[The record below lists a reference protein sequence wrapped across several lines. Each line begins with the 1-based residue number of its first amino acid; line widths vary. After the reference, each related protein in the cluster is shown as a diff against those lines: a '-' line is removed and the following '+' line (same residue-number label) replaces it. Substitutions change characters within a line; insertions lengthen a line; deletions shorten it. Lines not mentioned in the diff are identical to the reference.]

1 MSSSTPSSA
10 VAPEHQAAPGSTTD
24 TPNFNDPVLK
34 TLTLDVEGMTCASC
48 ANRIERKLNRLDDVD
63 ANVNFALNRASVKV
77 PEGADAKAEYERLIE
92 AVRAAGYDATP
103 HVSRYAQAPANTATA
118 SATGASNAPTADVTS
133 SAGADVA
140 ESNVTSASAAQP
152 QPEPVLDENE
162 RAAKSY
168 RNRFVWSAILTVPV
182 ILISM
187 IPQLQFIG
195 WQWVVMVLT
204 LPVVTW
210 GAWPFHR
217 ATLRN
222 LRHGATSMDT
232 LVSIGVTAATLWS
245 LYAMFFGHAGELG
258 MTHGFEWR
266 LTAQS
271 GTGNIYFEVAAGVT
285 MFLLLGRWLEARAK
299 RQAGSALRA
308 LLDLGAKDVEIIE
321 GDASRRVP
329 VSELRVGQRFI
340 VRPGERVA
348 TDGDVIEGE
357 SAVDTSMLTGE
368 SVPVEVK
375 PGDEVVGAT
384 VNVSGRLVVEAT
396 RIGADTQLARM
407 GELVENAQNG
417 KAEAQR
423 LADKISAV
431 FVPVVLVLS
440 VVTLFAWLIF
450 GGTVD
455 MAFTAAVAVLI
466 IACPCALGLAT
477 PTAILAGTGRG
488 AQLGILIAGPEALEQ
503 ARRIDTVVLDKTGT
517 VTSGEMSVAWVRTLD
532 ASVSEDALLTLAA
545 SVEDASEH
553 PLARAIVRSAEDR
566 GLTLEP
572 VSEFRNEA
580 GRGVVGIVDGVEVRV
595 GRVVTGDADAAPIAA
610 VAGSA
615 DASQT
620 VGAAP
625 VADASAG
632 KAVATTAAEVD
643 AVIAE
648 FSGAGQ
654 TPVLVRVDGAVV
666 GVIAVAD
673 TIKPTSA
680 EAIVRLR
687 ELGLEPVLLTGDHEL
702 VAKAVASEVGI
713 DRVIAGVLPEQKAEV
728 VAQLQAEG
736 KRVAMVGD
744 GVNDA
749 PALATADL
757 GIAMGG
763 GTDAAI
769 EAADITLVRDDVNA
783 AVDAIRLSRQS
794 NRVIMQNLFWAF
806 AYNVAAI
813 PLAAFG
819 LLSPMIAGVAM
830 AFSSVFVVLNSLRLL
845 RFK

>member
-1 MSSSTPSSA
+1 MNSPTRNNQPDARETP
-10 VAPEHQAAPGSTTD
+10 T
-24 TPNFNDPVLK
+24 FNEQVLQ

-48 ANRIERKLNRLDDVD
+48 ANRIERKLNKLDDVD
-63 ANVNFALNRASVKV
+63 ATVNFALNRASVRV
-77 PEGADAKAEYERLIE
+77 PEGQDADAEFERLIE
-92 AVRAAGYDATP
+92 TVRAAGYDAMPHKSRFATVAAHAHHVEEVGSAQHDGHGREVTARASQGQDPAKIGNAQEYNHDHSQGHDHDHAGTP
-103 HVSRYAQAPANTATA
+103 DENQRAAQA
-118 SATGASNAPTADVTS
+118 
-133 SAGADVA
+133 
-140 ESNVTSASAAQP
+140 
-152 QPEPVLDENE
+152 
-162 RAAKSY
+162 Y
-168 RNRFVWSAILTVPV
+168 RRRFIWSAILTVPV
-182 ILISM
+182 IALSM
-187 IPQLQFIG
+187 VPQLQFIG

-258 MTHGFEWR
+258 MVHGFEWR
-266 LTAQS
+266 LTPQS

-285 MFLLLGRWLEARAK
+285 MFLLLGRWLESRAK
-299 RQAGSALRA
+299 RQAGTALQA
-308 LLDLGAKDVEIIE
+308 LLDLGAKDVEIID
-321 GDASRRVP
+321 GDSTRRIP
-329 VSELRVGQRFI
+329 TAELAVGQHFI
-340 VRPGERVA
+340 VRPGERIA
-348 TDGDVIEGE
+348 TDGTVISGS

-368 SVPVEVK
+368 SVPVDVSE
-375 PGDEVVGAT
+375 GDTVIGAT
-384 VNVSGRLVVEAT
+384 VNESGRLVVEAT
-396 RIGADTQLARM
+396 RVGADTQLARM
-407 GELVENAQNG
+407 GELVENAQSG

-431 FVPVVLVLS
+431 FVPIVLVLA
-440 VVTLFAWLIF
+440 VVTLIAWLVF

-517 VTSGEMSVAWVRTLD
+517 VTSGQMRVARIRPLSD
-532 ASVSEDALLTLAA
+532 SVSEDALLTLAA

-553 PLARAIVRSAEDR
+553 PLARAIVAAATER
-566 GLTLEP
+566 GLPLDA
-572 VSEFRNEA
+572 VSDFRNEA
-580 GRGVVGIVDGVEVRV
+580 GRGVVGFVDGMEIRV
-595 GRVVTGDADAAPIAA
+595 GRVVAEG
-610 VAGSA
+610 
-615 DASQT
+615 
-620 VGAAP
+620 GAA
-625 VADASAG
+625 AS
-632 KAVATTAAEVD
+632 ED
-643 AVIAE
+643 VIAE
-648 FSGAGQ
+648 FSSAGQ
-654 TPVLVRVDGAVV
+654 TPVLVRADGEAI

-680 EAIVRLR
+680 EAITRLR

-728 VAQLQAEG
+728 IRQLQHEG
-736 KRVAMVGD
+736 ERVAMVGD

-769 EAADITLVRDDVNA
+769 EASDITLVRDDVTA
-783 AVDAIRLSRQS
+783 AVGAIRLSRGS

-813 PLAAFG
+813 PLAALG

>member
-1 MSSSTPSSA
+1 MSSSTPSDTSA
-10 VAPEHQAAPGSTTD
+10 SNSRNSSGNTI
-24 TPNFNDPVLK
+24 FNEPVLK
-34 TLTLDVEGMTCASC
+34 TITLDVEGMTCASC
-48 ANRIERKLNRLDDVD
+48 ANRIERKLNKLDDVE
-63 ANVNFALNRASVKV
+63 ANVNFALNRASIRV
-77 PEGADAKAEYERLIE
+77 PAGQDADAEIERLIE
-92 AVRAAGYDATP
+92 TVRAAGYDATP
-103 HVSRYAQAPANTATA
+103 HASPHTAATATLPHQMEEVGETAAGSKKQRGLEGRTAEGSAADNHAAHAHADHDHAGTPDENQRAA
-118 SATGASNAPTADVTS
+118 SA
-133 SAGADVA
+133 
-140 ESNVTSASAAQP
+140 
-152 QPEPVLDENE
+152 
-162 RAAKSY
+162 Y
-168 RNRFVWSAILTVPV
+168 RRRFIWSAILTVPV
-182 ILISM
+182 ILLSM
-187 IPQLQFIG
+187 VPQLQFVG
-195 WQWVVMVLT
+195 WQWLVMVLT

-245 LYAMFFGHAGELG
+245 LYAMFFGHAGMLG

-266 LTAQS
+266 LTPES

-299 RQAGSALRA
+299 RQAGSALQA
-308 LLDLGAKDVEIIE
+308 LLDLGAKDVEILD
-321 GDASRRVP
+321 GDETRRIP
-329 VSELRVGQRFI
+329 VSELMVGQRFV
-340 VRPGERVA
+340 VRPGERIA
-348 TDGDVIEGE
+348 TDGRVLEGA

-368 SVPVEVK
+368 SVPVEVGV
-375 PGDEVVGAT
+375 GDEVVGAT
-384 VNVSGRLVVEAT
+384 VNESGRLIVEAT

-417 KAEAQR
+417 KAQAQR

-431 FVPVVLVLS
+431 FVPIVLVLA
-440 VVTLFAWLIF
+440 VVTLIAWLIF

-517 VTSGEMSVAWVRTLD
+517 VTSGEMSLARIRSLD
-532 ASVSEDALLTLAA
+532 ASVDEDALLTLAA

-553 PLARAIVRSAEDR
+553 PLARAIVAAARDR
-566 GLTLEP
+566 GLALEP
-572 VSEFRNEA
+572 VADFRNEA
-580 GRGVVGIVDGVEVRV
+580 GRGVVGVVDGAEVRV
-595 GRVVTGDADAAPIAA
+595 GRVVSQPQDGAGA
-610 VAGSA
+610 VEVSA
-615 DASQT
+615 SDS
-620 VGAAP
+620 
-625 VADASAG
+625 
-632 KAVATTAAEVD
+632 
-643 AVIAE
+643 VIAE
-648 FSGAGQ
+648 FSSAGQ
-654 TPVLVRVDGAVV
+654 TPVLVRVDGKPI

-680 EAIVRLR
+680 DAVTHLR

-702 VAKAVASEVGI
+702 VAKAVAAEVGI
-713 DRVIAGVLPEQKAEV
+713 DRVIAGVLPEQKAQV
-728 VAQLQAEG
+728 IAKLQSEG
-736 KRVAMVGD
+736 QKVAMVGD

-769 EAADITLVRDDVNA
+769 EASDITLVRDDLQA
-783 AVDAIRLSRQS
+783 AVDAIRLSRGS

-813 PLAAFG
+813 PLAALG

-845 RFK
+845 RFR

>member
-1 MSSSTPSSA
+1 MNSSMQNSA
-10 VAPEHQAAPGSTTD
+10 ATEPR
-24 TPNFNDPVLK
+24 FNEPLLK
-34 TLTLDVEGMTCASC
+34 TVTLDVEGMTCASC
-48 ANRIERKLNRLDDVD
+48 ANRIERKLNKLDDVE
-63 ANVNFALNRASVKV
+63 ASVNFALNRASVRV
-77 PEGADAKAEYERLIE
+77 PEGQDAEAEIERLIE
-92 AVRAAGYDATP
+92 TVRAAGYEAKP
-103 HVSRYAQAPANTATA
+103 HVNPRTSATA
-118 SATGASNAPTADVTS
+118 SFPHHTEEIAIVAAHGKSTKRTDSSGDVSHAARDRDSGNSTHS
-133 SAGADVA
+133 GSDNSLDQGVSEHDHAG
-140 ESNVTSASAAQP
+140 TP
-152 QPEPVLDENE
+152 DENQ
-162 RAAKSY
+162 RAATAY
-168 RNRFVWSAILTVPV
+168 RNRFVWSAVLSIPV
-182 ILISM
+182 IVISM
-187 IPQLQFIG
+187 VPQLQFIG

-204 LPVVTW
+204 LPVVTG

-245 LYAMFFGHAGELG
+245 LYAMFFGHAGQLG

-266 LTAQS
+266 LTPES

-299 RQAGSALRA
+299 RQAGSALQA
-308 LLDLGAKDVEIIE
+308 LLDLGAKDVEIID
-321 GDASRRVP
+321 GDTTRRIQIAS
-329 VSELRVGQRFI
+329 LAVGQRFI

-348 TDGDVIEGE
+348 TDGTVIEGS
-357 SAVDTSMLTGE
+357 SAIDTSMLTGE
-368 SVPVEVK
+368 SVPVEVEA
-375 PGDEVVGAT
+375 GDDVVGAT
-384 VNVSGRLVVEAT
+384 VNTSGRLVVEAT

-407 GELVENAQNG
+407 GELVENAQSG

-423 LADKISAV
+423 LADKISGV
-431 FVPVVLVLS
+431 FVPVVLVLA
-440 VVTLFAWLIF
+440 VLTLIAWLVF

-517 VTSGEMSVAWVRTLD
+517 VTSGAMSVARIRSLD
-532 ASVSEDALLTLAA
+532 ESVSEDDLLALAA

-553 PLARAIVRSAEDR
+553 PLARAIVRAATER
-566 GLTLEP
+566 GLSLEP
-572 VSEFRNEA
+572 VSDFRNEA
-580 GRGVVGIVDGVEVRV
+580 GRGVVGIVDGVEIRV
-595 GRVVTGDADAAPIAA
+595 GRVIAGEDADVTARGPGAVPGEAA
-610 VAGSA
+610 VPGE
-615 DASQT
+615 D
-620 VGAAP
+620 V
-625 VADASAG
+625 V
-632 KAVATTAAEVD
+632 
-643 AVIAE
+643 AE
-648 FSGAGQ
+648 FSRAGE
-654 TPVLVRVDGAVV
+654 TPVLVRANSKVV

-680 EAIVRLR
+680 EAITRLR
-687 ELGLEPVLLTGDHEL
+687 QLGLEPVLLTGDHEL
-702 VAKAVASEVGI
+702 VAKAVAAEVGI

-728 VAQLQAEG
+728 VAKLQSDG

-769 EAADITLVRDDVNA
+769 EASDITLVRDDVNA
-783 AVDAIRLSRQS
+783 AVDAIRLSRSS

-806 AYNVAAI
+806 AYNVAAL